1 MRKYPTSFFKIE
13 EVNRDFLDYLP
24 HKKGF
29 DPLQKR
35 IENRERDSLLN
46 TGFPVTHEEINE
58 IEKLKHK
65 DVKDLEYFF
74 QRSSITIQKIIDGK
88 KKVYKEQKEY
98 PDTFF
103 KIEEVT
109 KDFKVRYKKFDIK
122 KKRIEN
128 RENGN
133 LLNSQFPITHEE
145 IEEIKRQKDKDIDEL
160 ENYFQRSGTT
170 INDILDGKITKKIN
184 EKEDDS
190 ENVEKNISENFS
202 ITNNSI
208 PKTKKDD
215 TTLLKNNI
223 PENNQ
228 IVLYEKEKNN
238 LLSKIEQLVKNR
250 ITNDDLK
257 FLEKIRSRINLLN
270 GLPIMLSFNE
280 YLSFQKIIERTQVE
294 EKSEVQSKP
303 NTLDVKNDK
312 KNFIERK
319 ISYEDINK
327 VQKETNEKI
336 TIKRNQEKTRIVSKF
351 EKKKSEKDYVIDG
364 IGKENM
370 IKRIVLSLMDSSLNG
385 WEMTFLQNIKNIIKF
400 SGDDPVLI
408 SPKRYYRLEQVF
420 EKTNIYTEDIM
431 NLSLNKM
438 KSKKIDNL

>member
-35 IENRERDSLLN
+35 IENRESDSLLN
-46 TGFPVTHEEINE
+46 KGFPVTHEEINE

-65 DVKDLEYFF
+65 DLKELEYYF

-88 KKVYKEQKEY
+88 QKVFKEQKEY
-98 PDTFF
+98 PDSFF
-103 KIEEVT
+103 KIEEVN
-109 KDFKVRYKKFDIK
+109 KDFKIRYKKFDIK

-133 LLNSQFPITHEE
+133 FLNFQFPITNEE

-160 ENYFQRSGTT
+160 ENYFQRGGST
-170 INDILDGKITKKIN
+170 INHILDGKITKKIN
-184 EKEDDS
+184 EKEDDFK
-190 ENVEKNISENFS
+190 NVEKNNPENLS
-202 ITNNSI
+202 ITNDSRLEINI
-208 PKTKKDD
+208 DD
-215 TTLLKNNI
+215 TKLLKNNI

-250 ITNDDLK
+250 ITNHDLK
-257 FLEKIRSRINLLN
+257 FLEKIRSRINFLN
-270 GLPIMLSFNE
+270 GLPVMLSFNE
-280 YLSFQKIIERTQVE
+280 YLSFQKIIESTQVE

-303 NTLDVKNDK
+303 NTLEVKNDE
-312 KNFIERK
+312 KNFIKRK

-327 VQKETNEKI
+327 VRRETNKKI
-336 TIKRNQEKTRIVSKF
+336 TIKRNQDKTRIVSKF

-420 EKTNIYTEDIM
+420 EKTNIYTEDII
-431 NLSLNKM
+431 NLSSNKM
-438 KSKKIDNL
+438 KSKKIDDL

>member
-13 EVNRDFLDYLP
+13 EVNKDFLDYLP

-133 LLNSQFPITHEE
+133 LLNFQFPITHEE

-190 ENVEKNISENFS
+190 ENVEKNISENLF
-202 ITNNSI
+202 IT
-208 PKTKKDD
+208 
-215 TTLLKNNI
+215 
-223 PENNQ
+223 E
-228 IVLYEKEKNN
+228 
-238 LLSKIEQLVKNR
+238 
-250 ITNDDLK
+250 
-257 FLEKIRSRINLLN
+257 
-270 GLPIMLSFNE
+270 
-280 YLSFQKIIERTQVE
+280 
-294 EKSEVQSKP
+294 
-303 NTLDVKNDK
+303 
-312 KNFIERK
+312 
-319 ISYEDINK
+319 
-327 VQKETNEKI
+327 
-336 TIKRNQEKTRIVSKF
+336 
-351 EKKKSEKDYVIDG
+351 
-364 IGKENM
+364 
-370 IKRIVLSLMDSSLNG
+370 
-385 WEMTFLQNIKNIIKF
+385 
-400 SGDDPVLI
+400 
-408 SPKRYYRLEQVF
+408 
-420 EKTNIYTEDIM
+420 
-431 NLSLNKM
+431 
-438 KSKKIDNL
+438 

>member
-58 IEKLKHK
+58 IEKLKHN

-88 KKVYKEQKEY
+88 KSIQRTKGISRY
-98 PDTFF
+98 FF

-160 ENYFQRSGTT
+160 ENYFQR
-170 INDILDGKITKKIN
+170 
-184 EKEDDS
+184 
-190 ENVEKNISENFS
+190 
-202 ITNNSI
+202 
-208 PKTKKDD
+208 
-215 TTLLKNNI
+215 
-223 PENNQ
+223 
-228 IVLYEKEKNN
+228 
-238 LLSKIEQLVKNR
+238 
-250 ITNDDLK
+250 
-257 FLEKIRSRINLLN
+257 
-270 GLPIMLSFNE
+270 
-280 YLSFQKIIERTQVE
+280 
-294 EKSEVQSKP
+294 
-303 NTLDVKNDK
+303 
-312 KNFIERK
+312 
-319 ISYEDINK
+319 
-327 VQKETNEKI
+327 
-336 TIKRNQEKTRIVSKF
+336 
-351 EKKKSEKDYVIDG
+351 
-364 IGKENM
+364 
-370 IKRIVLSLMDSSLNG
+370 
-385 WEMTFLQNIKNIIKF
+385 
-400 SGDDPVLI
+400 
-408 SPKRYYRLEQVF
+408 RYY
-420 EKTNIYTEDIM
+420 
-431 NLSLNKM
+431 NK
-438 KSKKIDNL
+438 